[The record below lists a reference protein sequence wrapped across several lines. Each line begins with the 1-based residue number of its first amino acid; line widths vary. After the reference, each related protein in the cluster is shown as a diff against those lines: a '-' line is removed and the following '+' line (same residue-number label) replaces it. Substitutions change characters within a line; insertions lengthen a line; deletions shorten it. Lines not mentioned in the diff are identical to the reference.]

1 MGKIGPIWF
10 LLYRGGLA
18 GQHWVQLYRQTDI
31 QADTV
36 LGCYDGGGWDGC
48 GVDVDGGY
56 GCYGGGDGGS
66 YYTDK
71 HTGRYSF

>member
-1 MGKIGPIWF
+1 M
-10 LLYRGGLA
+10 
-18 GQHWVQLYRQTDI
+18 
-31 QADTV
+31 